1 MQLTVVVTRFRF
13 QSTDG
18 TGRPRRNGKLSVSH
32 EEMFQ
37 MVKSSSDTTVY
48 GRPTWTL
55 LYCSCTAPMCSIT
68 FPIRTIC
75 ATISMYCKM
84 NLCQTILYTHCVYIV
99 LAFPCVYNCT
109 IVSMCRNLCSRAATD
124 ASLVG
129 SSTPAGATTGQLQL
143 VCMHKHEHCFVQFVC
158 VNEHCFVQFVCV
170 NDHCFVQFVWLCIWS
185 TVCVCVCV
193 RACVRTCV

>member
-1 MQLTVVVTRFRF
+1 M
-13 QSTDG
+13 G
-18 TGRPRRNGKLSVSH
+18 GPRGLCSIVPALYHRAVSVSPST
-32 EEMFQ
+32 EC
-37 MVKSSSDTTVY
+37 VKLYWCTVI
-48 GRPTWTL
+48 WT
-55 LYCSCTAPMCSIT
+55 CTNQYYIHIVCT
-68 FPIRTIC
+68 
-75 ATISMYCKM
+75 
-84 NLCQTILYTHCVYIV
+84 YIV
-99 LAFPCVYNCT
+99 LAFPSVYNCI
-109 IVSMCRNLCSRAATD
+109 IVSMCRNSCSRAATD

-193 RACVRTCV
+193 RACVRTCVWN